1 MTSDY
6 DILRRPIVTEKS
18 NFQKTKLNQVVFE
31 VAGHATKSSVKEAV
45 ERVFDVGV
53 EKVNIINVPAKQ
65 SRRGMSRR
73 LAIRKKGYKKAI
85 VSLAPGA
92 SLDIFEGVQ

>member
-18 NFQKTKLNQVVFE
+18 NFQKTKLNQVGFE
-31 VAGHATKSSVKEAV
+31 VAAYATKSSVKEAV
-45 ERVFDVGV
+45 ERVFEVVV

-73 LAIRKKGYKKAI
+73 LLVRKKGYKKAV
-85 VSLAPGA
+85 VSLAPGET
-92 SLDIFEGVQ
+92 LDIFEGVQ

>member
-31 VAGHATKSSVKEAV
+31 VADYATKTSVKEAV
-45 ERVFDVGV
+45 ERVFEVEV

-73 LAIRKKGYKKAI
+73 LLVRKKGFKKAI
-85 VSLAPGA
+85 VSLAPGET
-92 SLDIFEGVQ
+92 LDIFEGVQ

>member
-31 VAGHATKSSVKEAV
+31 VADYATKTSVKEAV
-45 ERVFDVGV
+45 ERVFEVVV

-65 SRRGMSRR
+65 SRRGLSRR
-73 LAIRKKGYKKAI
+73 LLVRKKGFKKAI
-85 VSLAPGA
+85 VSLAPGET
-92 SLDIFEGVQ
+92 LDIFEGVQ

>member
-18 NFQKTKLNQVVFE
+18 NFQKIKLNQVVFE
-31 VAGHATKSSVKEAV
+31 VAGNATKASVKEAI
-45 ERVFDVGV
+45 ERVFEVVV

-65 SRRGMSRR
+65 SRRGTSRR
-73 LAIRKKGYKKAI
+73 LLVRKKGYKKAI
-85 VSLAPGA
+85 VTLAPGET
-92 SLDIFEGVQ
+92 LDIFEGVQ